1 MNCTASLQRQTNP
14 IAMEI
19 RYLKND
25 VEVICVR
32 ASSFPQG
39 VMEAHE
45 KLAAKVSNVMERQRY
60 GISHPSANEIV
71 YKAAVS
77 ERYAGEAEK
86 LKCERFTIRHGLF
99 LAEYVHDWQKK
110 MDQIQGIFRTLLTDP
125 RIDPKGYCLEE
136 YAGDHDLRCSVPLD
150 SALVMQRDRAELSAE
165 IEEAYSEFNETVAR
179 FSDQQLN
186 TVPFEGSWTGGQVVD
201 HVLKATGGIPDTNT
215 RPVDREYNGLI
226 APVLAVFSD
235 DSIKMKSPEFI
246 VPGRGPFTASK
257 LLDDLRPLKSRH
269 LESIRQQDLHALCLD
284 FELPKTGFLTRY
296 EWFKFIACHVQRHL
310 RQLKKIL
317 EQVK

>member
-1 MNCTASLQRQTNP
+1 
-14 IAMEI
+14 MEV
-19 RYLKND
+19 RYFKND
-25 VEVICVR
+25 IDVICVR
-32 ASSFPQG
+32 ASSFPHG

-45 KLAAKVSNVMERQRY
+45 KLAAKVTSMTGRQRY
-60 GISHPSANEIV
+60 GISHPSENEIV
-71 YKAAVS
+71 YKAAAS
-77 ERYAGEAEK
+77 EQYAGEAEK
-86 LKCERFTIRHGLF
+86 LKCERFIIRHGLF
-99 LAEYVHDWQKK
+99 VTEYVQDWQKK
-110 MDQIQGIFRTLLTDP
+110 MDQIQGVFQKLLTDP

-136 YAGDHDLRCSVPLD
+136 YVGDHDLRCSVPLD
-150 SALVMQRDRAELSAE
+150 TALVMQHDRVELSAE
-165 IEEAYSEFNETVAR
+165 IEEAYSEFIETVAC

-201 HVLKATGGIPDTNT
+201 HVLKATGGIPDANT
-215 RPVDREYNGLI
+215 RPADREYNGHI

-235 DSIKMKSPEFI
+235 DSIKMKSPDFI
-246 VPGRGPFTASK
+246 VPEDGPFAVSK
-257 LLDDLRPLKSRH
+257 SLDDLRQLKSRH

-296 EWFKFIACHVQRHL
+296 EWYKFVACHVQRHL

>member
-1 MNCTASLQRQTNP
+1 
-14 IAMEI
+14 MEI

-25 VEVICVR
+25 IDVICVK

-45 KLAAKVSNVMERQRY
+45 KLAAKASNPMERQRY
-60 GISHPSANEIV
+60 GISHPSGNEIV
-71 YKAAVS
+71 YKAAAT

-99 LAEYVHDWQKK
+99 LAEYVQDWQKK
-110 MDQIQGIFRTLLTDP
+110 MDRIQGVFETLLADP

-136 YAGDHDLRCSVPLD
+136 YIGDHDLRCSVPLD
-150 SALVMQRDRAELSAE
+150 DTLVMQHDREELSAE
-165 IEEAYSEFNETVAR
+165 IEEAYSAFYETVAR

-186 TVPFEGSWTGGQVVD
+186 RVPFEGSWTGGQVVD
-201 HVLKATGGIPDTNT
+201 HILKATGGIPDTNT
-215 RPVDREYNGLI
+215 RPADREYNGLI
-226 APVLAVFSD
+226 APVLALFSD
-235 DSIKMKSPEFI
+235 DTIKMKSPDFI
-246 VPGRGPFTASK
+246 VPENGPFAVSK
-257 LLDDLRPLKSRH
+257 SLDDLRLLKSKH

-284 FELPKTGFLTRY
+284 FELPKTGYLTRY
-296 EWFKFIACHVQRHL
+296 EWFKFIACHAQRHL
-310 RQLKKIL
+310 RQLKKIW